1 MGRVGYNVLGIL
13 LLCLEGWGW
22 EKIILIFLEMDVSFG
37 RGGFY
42 LVGSF

>member
-1 MGRVGYNVLGIL
+1 MGYNVLGIL
-13 LLCLEGWGW
+13 LLCLEGVGV
-22 EKIILIFLEMDVSFG
+22 EKDYFNIPGDGCIFG